1 MLAITLEAPNP
12 KKLQVRNLLDFLI
25 KYSSWLLYIFYI
37 VLGSIFLFD
46 RNPYQHHV
54 FMTSAG
60 NVSASVYNAANGLTS
75 YFNLHDINED
85 LQRQNADLQSELLSV
100 REQMRQLQE
109 KYYGDTM
116 VTIEP
121 LSKCEFVIASAI
133 NNSVHFPKNY
143 ITINKGS
150 VDGIKPEMGVVDQNG
165 VVGIVSNVTDHYAR
179 VISLL
184 NPDFALS
191 CKVKKS
197 EAFGSLTWELDRDGY
212 DTAELREIP
221 RHVVCH
227 RGDTIVT
234 SGFSAV
240 FPEGIPVGVI
250 SDADENNKGNFKNL
264 RVKLFTDFT
273 KLATVRVISNA
284 HLEEMKLVE
293 NPGDKKE
300 ENKNDQR
307 KN

>member
-1 MLAITLEAPNP
+1 M
-12 KKLQVRNLLDFLI
+12 RNLLDFLI
-25 KYSSWLLYIFYI
+25 KYSSWFLYMFYI
-37 VLGSIFLFD
+37 VLGCVFLFD

-60 NVSASVYNAANGLTS
+60 SVSATVYNTANGFTS
-75 YFNLHDINED
+75 YFNLHDINAD
-85 LQRQNADLQSELLSV
+85 LQRQNADLQSELLA
-100 REQMRQLQE
+100 MRDELRSLQE

-116 VTIEP
+116 VTITP
-121 LSKCEFVIASAI
+121 LNKCEFIIASAI
-133 NNSVHFPKNY
+133 NNSVHQPKNY
-143 ITINKGS
+143 ITINKGAN
-150 VDGIKPEMGVVDQNG
+150 DGIKPEMGVVDQNG

-184 NPDFALS
+184 NPDFSLS
-191 CKVKKS
+191 CKVAKS
-197 EAFGSLTWELDRDGY
+197 DAFGSLTWELDRDGY

-284 HLEEMKLVE
+284 HLDELKRVE
-293 NPGDKKE
+293 DSGEKKDKNQSK
-300 ENKNDQR
+300 K
-307 KN
+307 